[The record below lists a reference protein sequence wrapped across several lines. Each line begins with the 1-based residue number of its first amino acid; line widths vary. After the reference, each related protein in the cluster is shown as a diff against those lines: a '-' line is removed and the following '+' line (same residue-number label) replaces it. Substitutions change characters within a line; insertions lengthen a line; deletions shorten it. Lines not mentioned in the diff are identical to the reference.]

1 MSSFT
6 DSDTSHSED
15 SIHHHPQ
22 RPPPENNH
30 HNHLASNSFHVPSN
44 DTFDSEDLRRR
55 SNSPRTLPSPR
66 AVTPPAEAVMPK
78 PPGIKSRSQSAEVP
92 PMSSNKNH
100 PASAI
105 PHTNTTS
112 NWALFHATGNNTH
125 TPGRQRIDTDF
136 SRHSGTTN
144 TSRHRRR
151 VPYEFSGMSM
161 DRIWQGKQVDDKLVL
176 PSYVLLVPQNN
187 GTASTTDSIGEGSG
201 YISALDDSE
210 TDWGMTSDNYDGDND
225 DEEML
230 GATNSA
236 TTNDGQSH
244 QKKQQHHQQH
254 HQQVAEMAAKRPHE
268 AADRPPK
275 GSSARRRDQS
285 AKLPPKRPAR
295 RSVVAMVPT
304 YLRKNASLD
313 DEAHGKVI
321 VSGWVAAS
329 TGGAS
334 WEERF
339 RSETTK
345 GILAVRD
352 IWYLQI
358 IVDRDERARIDLR
371 SSSGK
376 VEHEIFL
383 QPDWMCESKE
393 ISSRIGRYVKIR
405 SRSSLK
411 TIVSLLPVSLEDA
424 FFSGEKLASTQQFA
438 KLHDRMFVGGRGR
451 LYAPD
456 EQHDAAMYILFSLD
470 TLIKNYIS

>member
-6 DSDTSHSED
+6 DSDTSHSEE
-15 SIHHHPQ
+15 SIHHHAQQPT
-22 RPPPENNH
+22 PENNH
-30 HNHLASNSFHVPSN
+30 RNHIASNSFLGPST

-55 SNSPRTLPSPR
+55 SDSPTTLPSPR
-66 AVTPPAEAVMPK
+66 AATPPPEAVTPK
-78 PPGIKSRSQSAEVP
+78 PPGIKNRSQSAGVP
-92 PMSSNKNH
+92 ANSSSIKN
-100 PASAI
+100 
-105 PHTNTTS
+105 PHNTTTS
-112 NWALFHATGNNTH
+112 NWALFHTNSNTI

-136 SRHSGTTN
+136 TRHSGTTN

-187 GTASTTDSIGEGSG
+187 GTTTSDSVGEGSG

-210 TDWGMTSDNYDGDND
+210 TDWGTTSDNYDGDND

-230 GATNSA
+230 GATNGTS
-236 TTNDGQSH
+236 NNHVGQSH
-244 QKKQQHHQQH
+244 QKKQQQHQQ
-254 HQQVAEMAAKRPHE
+254 QQQQQGADVAAKRPHE

-275 GSSARRRDQS
+275 AMSARRRDQTG
-285 AKLPPKRPAR
+285 KLPPKRPTR

-304 YLRKNASLD
+304 YLRKSATLD
-313 DEAHGKVI
+313 NEAHGKVV

-329 TGGAS
+329 TGGVS
-334 WEERF
+334 LEERF
-339 RSETTK
+339 RLETTK
-345 GILAVRD
+345 GILTVRD

-358 IVDRDERARIDLR
+358 IVDQDDRARIDLR
-371 SSSGK
+371 SSSGR
-376 VEHEIFL
+376 VEHEIVL
-383 QPDWMCESKE
+383 QPDWTCESKE

-424 FFSGEKLASTQQFA
+424 FFSGEKLASAQQFA
-438 KLHDRMFVGGRGR
+438 KLHDRMFVSGKGRV
-451 LYAPD
+451 YAPD
-456 EQHDAAMYILFSLD
+456 EQHDAAMYIMFSLD
-470 TLIKNYIS
+470 TLIKNFIS